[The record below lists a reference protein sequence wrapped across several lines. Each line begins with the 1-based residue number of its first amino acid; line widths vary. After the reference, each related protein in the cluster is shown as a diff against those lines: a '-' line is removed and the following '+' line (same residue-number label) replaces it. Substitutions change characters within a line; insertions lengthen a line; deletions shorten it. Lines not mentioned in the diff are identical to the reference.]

1 MLGWCGGD
9 QNDMVCTWSD
19 TRGVRPDTW
28 VETWSWDWLTQLL
41 VKVNYG
47 NSLCHLPRVSIG
59 WKWVWLNE
67 DNYLQT
73 FCGKTLWTINMSGSP
88 SSGVRSARKHRNHG
102 LFAKQC
108 WSWTTLENVANLH
121 NLVTLLTRL
130 QNWGCL
136 EWVLLGD
143 GSGYCHETEEM
154 KLFSLTMKQLSLS
167 NMQLMR
173 AWSGNLGSN
182 VLHNSS
188 KLSAFKH
195 FDHVCFPH
203 LLSID
208 R

>member
-1 MLGWCGGD
+1 MLSWCGGD

-28 VETWSWDWLTQLL
+28 VETWSWDWLSWL

-73 FCGKTLWTINMSGSP
+73 FCGKTLWTINMSGSS

-136 EWVLLGD
+136 GWVLLGD

-173 AWSGNLGSN
+173 AWCGNLGSN

-203 LLSID
+203 LLSIG

>member
-1 MLGWCGGD
+1 MEILCVTCLGSASGENEFGSMKIITFRLFAAKLYELLTCQVPRAAEW
-9 QNDMVCTWSD
+9 
-19 TRGVRPDTW
+19 GVRGSIVIMACLRNNADPD
-28 VETWSWDWLTQLL
+28 
-41 VKVNYG
+41 
-47 NSLCHLPRVSIG
+47 
-59 WKWVWLNE
+59 
-67 DNYLQT
+67 
-73 FCGKTLWTINMSGSP
+73 
-88 SSGVRSARKHRNHG
+88 
-102 LFAKQC
+102 
-108 WSWTTLENVANLH
+108 TTLENVANLH